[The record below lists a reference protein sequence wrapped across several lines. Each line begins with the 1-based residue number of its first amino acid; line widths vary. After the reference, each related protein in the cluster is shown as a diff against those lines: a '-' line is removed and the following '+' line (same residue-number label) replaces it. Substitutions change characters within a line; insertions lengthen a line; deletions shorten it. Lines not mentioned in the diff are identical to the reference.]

1 MINNRLYSSI
11 IRPKTILHATA
22 NTTHKPDMVTRFMK
36 NKIVGKIC
44 DIADKN
50 PVMCQSIFSLAICCG
65 ARPATNYL
73 ITEDKKDAA
82 YASCHSISSGVTGLI
97 WPFLTATPLA
107 AGVAL
112 VLKHPQKY
120 LKPEIIKKFY
130 PQVGL
135 ETIMEN
141 GKKITR
147 VMTNTKGEMLRQ
159 DGSKLFRNL
168 EPLKVKGDAE
178 AATKIEELVKKINKT
193 KNASKKASLEAEK
206 EILEAEK
213 IKFEK
218 SKAAFE
224 AANPKLEVDDHGIV
238 RSKEVF
244 KTEDGKFVIK
254 NGKKVGCAVQKPE
267 DKDTL
272 KRVLDGQE
280 ALEVRPITEEM
291 EIGANKEKNVKDMVN
306 WVPDSILAVPRA
318 WITIKLI
325 PWLLKGLGMEKPKKK
340 VAQTAQAAQT
350 PQVQKNNIPAQ
361 KPAMQIKMNPG
372 AFANIKAHSISA
384 PKKGAA

>member
-11 IRPKTILHATA
+11 IRPKTILQGTA
-22 NTTHKPDMVTRFMK
+22 NVTRKPDMVTRFMK
-36 NKIVGKIC
+36 NKMVGKIC

-50 PVMCQSIFSLAICCG
+50 PVLCQSIFSLAICCG

-73 ITEDKKDAA
+73 VTEDKKDAA

-107 AGVAL
+107 AGVAY
-112 VLKHPQKY
+112 VLKNPQKC

-135 ETIMEN
+135 ETIIKD
-141 GKKITR
+141 GKKIIR

-178 AATKIEELVKKINKT
+178 AANKIEELVKKINKT

-213 IKFEK
+213 IKFEEA
-218 SKAAFE
+218 KAAFE
-224 AANPKLEVDDHGIV
+224 AANPRLEVDSNGIV

-244 KTEDGKFVIK
+244 KTEEGKFVIK

-267 DKDTL
+267 DKETL
-272 KRVLDGQE
+272 KRVLDGKE
-280 ALEVRPITEEM
+280 ELEIRPITEEM
-291 EIGANKEKNVKDMVN
+291 EIGANKEKNVQDMIN

-318 WITIKLI
+318 WLTIKLI
-325 PWLLKGLGMEKPKKK
+325 PWLLKKFGMEKPKKK
-340 VAQTAQAAQT
+340 APQQPQAQQQSHNV
-350 PQVQKNNIPAQ
+350 PSQ

-372 AFANIKAHSISA
+372 AFSNIKAHSISA